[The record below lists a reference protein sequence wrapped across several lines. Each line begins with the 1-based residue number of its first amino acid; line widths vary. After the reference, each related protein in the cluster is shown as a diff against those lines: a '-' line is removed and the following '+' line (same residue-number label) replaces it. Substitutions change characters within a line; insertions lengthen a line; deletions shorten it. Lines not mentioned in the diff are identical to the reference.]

1 VLEVRGLNGGKV
13 VATEKTET
21 TTAPVSLQATPDRT
35 SILSDNEDIVPVAV
49 AILDDH
55 GRPCPNASDEVSF
68 TVEGPAK
75 IAGVGNGDA
84 SSHEPDKASKRHAY
98 HGYCMVFVQSTF
110 KPGQIRLTATAPN
123 LKPATV
129 TLKSAKP

>member
-1 VLEVRGLNGGKV
+1 MNGGKV

-21 TTAPVSLQATPDRT
+21 TTAPTSVKLSPDRT
-35 SILSDNEDIVPVAV
+35 QILSDNEDIVPVAV
-49 AILDDH
+49 SILDDH
-55 GRPCPNASDEVSF
+55 GRVCPNAADEVTF
-68 TVEGPAK
+68 TVDGPAK

-98 HGYCMVFVQSTF
+98 HGLCMVFVQSTF
-110 KPGQIRLTATAPN
+110 KAGPIRLIATAPG
-123 LKPATV
+123 LKPATI